1 MDFKNKIEIQI
12 SSYIRENKNL
22 KETYKKLEESYLN
35 LQNKYSDLKTRY
47 SLISS
52 KETHF
57 SNLEKNILDKDK
69 EILDL
74 KEKINMLESNFE
86 KYKNEYDIRY
96 EYDVNQVKYFN
107 QNNQNKIE
115 NINKLEQLNKILYN
129 KILSLEEII
138 QNFKTEEKKKLNE
151 MEIEYEKKLNE
162 IKRTMLKFL
171 KKGEI
176 FSKSSSNLQNNLSL
190 KLNNLLNKELL
201 NELEYQSYQI
211 EDLLKQRDNLDKII
225 NSYKNDI
232 DIHKNVE
239 KILSEKNQK
248 YTGMIKVLSDKIE
261 SINNSRL
268 SSSKNCEKE
277 SNNNLKH
284 FKSHSLSNNES
295 NNFSINEIINH
306 PNKKSNTKL
315 KMENT
320 IVLTKEYIN
329 KNKQLESLKMKY
341 DTLKSKLDYIH
352 SKYSNILDLFDIA
365 LDKVYEDENFKGL
378 KNIFVNVDDFKKCD
392 FELLNI
398 EQKYSIIVLIIKYI
412 LPFISNEGLSSK
424 LTKTIP
430 HIQTQMYQGQVSLET
445 TISPNN
451 TKNTIN
457 PKTFIKKRIGSLKH
471 YNKKGFK
478 KINFSYLSQTPSYY
492 LNNDNSKINLKK
504 SYSVLKF

>member
-1 MDFKNKIEIQI
+1 MDYKNKIEIQN
-12 SSYIRENKNL
+12 SSYVIENKNL
-22 KETYKKLEESYLN
+22 KEAYKKLEKSYLN
-35 LQNKYSDLKTRY
+35 LQNKYSNLKTRY

-52 KETHF
+52 KETYF
-57 SNLEKNILDKDK
+57 SNLEKNIIEKDK

-74 KEKINMLESNFE
+74 KEKINILESDFE
-86 KYKNEYDIRY
+86 KYKNEYDIKY
-96 EYDVNQVKYFN
+96 ELDVNQIKYFN
-107 QNNQNKIE
+107 QNNQHKIE
-115 NINKLEQLNKILYN
+115 NINKLEKLNKILYN

-138 QNFKTEEKKKLNE
+138 LNFKLEEKKKLDE

-162 IKRTMLKFL
+162 IKKTMLKFI
-171 KKGEI
+171 KKRR
-176 FSKSSSNLQNNLSL
+176 FSKSSSNLQNNLNL

-225 NSYKNDI
+225 NSYKSDI

-239 KILSEKNQK
+239 KILSEKNKK

-268 SSSKNCEKE
+268 SSSKNMEKE
-277 SNNNLKH
+277 SYNNSKH

-295 NNFSINEIINH
+295 NTFSINENIN
-306 PNKKSNTKL
+306 PKNKKSNNKL

-341 DTLKSKLDYIH
+341 DTLKSKLDFIH
-352 SKYSNILDLFDIA
+352 SKYSNILELFDIA
-365 LDKVYEDENFKGL
+365 LDKVYEDENFKNL
-378 KNIFVNVDDFKKCD
+378 KNIYVNVDEFKKCD
-392 FELLNI
+392 FEQLNS

-412 LPFISNEGLSSK
+412 LPFINNEGLSSK
-424 LTKTIP
+424 LTKKIP
-430 HIQTQMYQGQVSLET
+430 HIQTQMYQGQVSLDT

-451 TKNTIN
+451 TKNTI
-457 PKTFIKKRIGSLKH
+457 KSKIFIKKRIGLLKH
-471 YNKKGFK
+471 YNKTGFK

-492 LNNDNSKINLKK
+492 LNNDNSKYSLKK